1 MNRSAVRT
9 NQDVSVQYG
18 TVDLAIPPG
27 FRNILQLIGHQ
38 VLKFQQPGEIT
49 HFIAD
54 YLQKLLA
61 MRETTGY
68 DPVIHGDMLER
79 IQAYYYQLYSS
90 ELKEASRS
98 ATHATTYDEEEVS
111 DEDDFVA
118 EFEEDDAGE
127 LENLMAPPEEAVA
140 SPDSKVTEDDTAV
153 DNMAVTEDAA
163 AVDNMAVTSAVGA
176 VDNAEEAEQTAVGE
190 DTPSAV
196 EEPVKEKEV
205 AKETQDV
212 TSDGERE
219 EKSGNMD
226 ASSEETK

>member
-61 MRETTGY
+61 MRE
-68 DPVIHGDMLER
+68 
-79 IQAYYYQLYSS
+79 
-90 ELKEASRS
+90 K
-98 ATHATTYDEEEVS
+98 EEVS